1 VGHWREVASG
11 AGLENPESEGGDA
24 SEAGAAR
31 PHPPRSTDGPRRPAR
46 RRGRRRPGR
55 PRGPAV

>member
-1 VGHWREVASG
+1 VAAG
-11 AGLENPESEGGDA
+11 AAVEIP
-24 SEAGAAR
+24 EAGAEGGPEPGAHR

-55 PRGPAV
+55 PKGPPV